1 MEVPLLSYLIGL
13 VGLLFLSGFFSGSE
27 TALCALTRV
36 QIEKIRL
43 KRGKASTIVN
53 FVDNP
58 RRLFITVLLG
68 NNLVNV
74 TFAIIMV
81 RLVEQKLLPQTSEP
95 VIQFAVA
102 TALSVILMLIFG
114 EMTPKTYAI
123 KHAESFAKITAP
135 PLWIFSIFISPLRAL
150 LRKIIDFLFPIFGG
164 QPPPSEEFTTADL
177 QEFFKTYHEETLPPD
192 EREIVSNILQLR
204 DIEAKE
210 IMVPRTEV
218 VAVPTSNTIQETLT
232 QAKES
237 GFSRIPV
244 YREQIDKICGIF
256 YVKDLSQWRRA
267 EVNSLTIDEFLK
279 KRDQITD
286 VPSGAPLIRE
296 PFLVLETRKIG
307 MLLLQLQREQTKM
320 AILRDEYGGISGI
333 VTTEDIVEQVV
344 GDIADEHDKDDSA
357 PKYIKHSDDPLV
369 IETTGRISIRELNQQ
384 FELKIQEDDADTIGG
399 YALGLFGRI
408 PSVGEVH
415 VDDNGIEFEITT
427 IDGNLIT
434 GLLIRVP
441 TPEEPNNNNGNIVG
455 DTVPLTMLLLSIFLI
470 GAGSATQ
477 TAILITSFGLAVLIC
492 LVLSAFYSGSETA
505 LVSVNKIRMNQL
517 VETNDAKAKIIHRL
531 VESPDKMLA
540 LTLVGTNLA
549 NVLISLF
556 GDQLTEKIAP
566 SFSDGLQPIVTVI
579 YITVLLLIFG
589 EILPK
594 TIFRVKADVLALRY
608 AYLLRLSEYILAPL
622 IYFVQSVTKILVRI
636 IDRGATP
643 PNLDAQREELR
654 LLATM
659 GERSGSLLTEQRRM
673 IHRLLNFQNRTV
685 RQVMVPL
692 VDIVAIEKTTTC
704 EDFLKIADDSGYS
717 RIPVYD
723 ERIYDIVG
731 IVNLLDVIYAEN
743 QPETVEPFIRE
754 DIHVVPESKNIN
766 ALLKEIQNT
775 QHTMVFAVD
784 EYSGIVGLVTVEDLI
799 EEIVGE
805 FDDERDAPDSIHL
818 IAPDILECEG
828 RTEIEM
834 LEEHYGLS
842 IPQGDDYVTVAGYI
856 LDRTGTIP
864 ETGTELDLGDAVITI
879 LAADSR
885 SIQKIRIRRRL
896 GRFRT

>member
-1 MEVPLLSYLIGL
+1 MEVPLLPYLIGL
-13 VGLLFLSGFFSGSE
+13 VGLLILSGFFSGSE

-43 KRGKASTIVN
+43 KRGNASAIVN

-74 TFAIIMV
+74 TFAIILFQ
-81 RLVEQKLLPQTSEP
+81 LVEKKILPQAAEA
-95 VIQFAVA
+95 IQFVVA

-123 KHAESFAKITAP
+123 KHAESFSRITAP
-135 PLWIFSIFISPLRAL
+135 LLWVFSVFISPLRVL
-150 LRKIIDFLFPIFGG
+150 LRKIIDKLIPIFGG
-164 QPPPSEEFTTADL
+164 HPPPEEEFTTTDL

-218 VAVPTSNTIQETLT
+218 VAVPTSNTIQDTLA

-237 GFSRIPV
+237 GLSRIPV

-267 EVNSLTIDEFLK
+267 EINSLTIDEFLE
-279 KRDQITD
+279 KRDEIKD
-286 VPSGAPLIRE
+286 VPSDAPLIRE

-307 MLLLQLQREQTKM
+307 VLLLQLQREQTKM

-344 GDIADEHDKDDSA
+344 GDIADEHDKDDAA
-357 PKYIKHSDDPLV
+357 PKYIKHSDEPLI

-384 FELKIQEDDADTIGG
+384 FGLKIQEDDADTIGG

-408 PSVGEVH
+408 PSVGESH
-415 VDDNGIEFEITT
+415 VDKNDIEFKITT
-427 IDGNLIT
+427 TEGNLIT

-441 TPEEPNNNNGNIVG
+441 TPEEPNNGNMVG
-455 DTVPLTMLLLSIFLI
+455 TAVPLKLLLLSIFLI
-470 GAGSATQ
+470 GAGSVTH
-477 TAILITSFGLAVLIC
+477 TAILIGSFVLAVLIC
-492 LVLSAFYSGSETA
+492 LILSAFYSGSETA

-531 VESPDKMLA
+531 IESPDRMLA

-556 GDQLTEKIAP
+556 GDQLTGKILP
-566 SFSDGLQPIVTVI
+566 SLTDELQAAITVT

-594 TIFRVKADVLALRY
+594 TIFRVKADVLALRF
-608 AYLLRLSEYILAPL
+608 AYPLRLSEYILAPL
-622 IYFVQSVTKILVRI
+622 IYFVQTVTKVLVKL
-636 IDRGATP
+636 IDRGATSP
-643 PNLDAQREELR
+643 TLDAQREELR
-654 LLATM
+654 LIATM
-659 GERSGSLLTEQRRM
+659 GEQSGNLGTEQRRM

-704 EDFLKIADDSGYS
+704 GDFLKIAADSGYS

-743 QPETVEPFIRE
+743 RPEMIELFIRP

-805 FDDERDAPDSIHL
+805 FADERDDPDSIHL

-828 RTEIEM
+828 RTEIEI

-842 IPQGDDYVTVAGYI
+842 IPQGDYETIAGYI

-864 ETGTELDLGDAVITI
+864 ETGTELELGDAVITI
-879 LAADSR
+879 LDADAR
-885 SIQKIRIRRRL
+885 AIKKIRIRRRL
-896 GRFRT
+896 GRFNT